1 MRIRHLR
8 STNNHPIIYITR
20 YDYLRIPIK
29 LASTALKTLLLLIG
43 ILTVCTSGIFSNINA
58 LKTVSDHALTS
69 NHNSTRFCDC
79 VVFRVDDIQDY
90 FHDNAQLA
98 IMNQFI
104 LKNQSVSLGLIM
116 HDFGD
121 DYNVRHKVMEGYK
134 KGSFELDLHGW
145 DHVDYNNL
153 SENAQQESLSLAN
166 GKMSDIFGG
175 PSQIFIPP
183 YNSFNNSTLNVMQK
197 LGLRIISAE
206 PDLDPGPYFVA
217 DGLSNYT
224 DNYNIYHLPQTT
236 QFNTFEGDNLIKV
249 PINDI
254 INNATKNISRYGYAI
269 IVMHPEYFSKVVNE
283 TQPDILDKQKIS
295 DLIYVIN
302 HFISSKIKIV
312 SFSRI
317 AGIEPVAFLHNT
329 SSGYLILQNA
339 LAVSNNKNN
348 TSSETA
354 SQKLLVYH
362 NNTYAVTMEYPASWS
377 SSPGEVNNNRS

>member
-1 MRIRHLR
+1 M
-8 STNNHPIIYITR
+8 
-20 YDYLRIPIK
+20 
-29 LASTALKTLLLLIG
+29 ALKTLIILLIG
-43 ILTVCTSGIFSNINA
+43 ILTLCTSGIFSNINA
-58 LKTVSDHALTS
+58 LKAVSDHALAS
-69 NHNSTRFCDC
+69 NRVCDC

-134 KGSFELDLHGW
+134 KGSFELALHGW

-166 GKMSDIFGG
+166 GKMTDIFGG

-217 DGLSNYT
+217 DGSSNYT
-224 DNYNIYHLPQTT
+224 DSYNIYHLPQTT

-283 TQPDILDKQKIS
+283 TKPDILDKQKIS
-295 DLIYVIN
+295 DSDLRYQ
-302 HFISSKIKIV
+302 
-312 SFSRI
+312 SFYLFENKNSLFFQDSR
-317 AGIEPVAFLHNT
+317 NRT
-329 SSGYLILQNA
+329 SSVL
-339 LAVSNNKNN
+339 
-348 TSSETA
+348 
-354 SQKLLVYH
+354 
-362 NNTYAVTMEYPASWS
+362 
-377 SSPGEVNNNRS
+377 R